1 MATYRKL
8 FKVWEVMK
16 YGGISRQTVHNYT
29 QMRLIRET
37 ERTDSGH
44 RLYDE
49 EVFERL
55 EKIKELQ
62 EKGHSLLQIKDILD
76 SNSTPN

>member
-1 MATYRKL
+1 MATYKKL

-76 SNSTPN
+76 SNSILN

>member
-1 MATYRKL
+1 
-8 FKVWEVMK
+8 MK